1 MTAIVLTGLAG
12 IIIYA
17 VIKTL
22 WVFCPRLLIRWAD
35 YFGVQIEEKEPAP
48 SANGTSPDNNNS
60 VSNDNI
66 KLKKMSRGN

>member
-22 WVFCPRLLIRWAD
+22 WVFCPRVLIRWAD
-35 YFGVQIEEKEPAP
+35 YFGVQIEEKEI
-48 SANGTSPDNNNS
+48 SPLFEDEIEEKQIE
-60 VSNDNI
+60 V
-66 KLKKMSRGN
+66 KELKR

>member
-35 YFGVQIEEKEPAP
+35 YFGISISEKEISPLFEDEIEEKQIE
-48 SANGTSPDNNNS
+48 
-60 VSNDNI
+60 VKEI
-66 KLKKMSRGN
+66 RR

>member
-1 MTAIVLTGLAG
+1 MTVIALMGLAG

-35 YFGVQIEEKEPAP
+35 YFGISISEKEISPLFEDEVEEKQIEVKE
-48 SANGTSPDNNNS
+48 
-60 VSNDNI
+60 
-66 KLKKMSRGN
+66 LKM

>member
-1 MTAIVLTGLAG
+1 MTVIALMGLAG

-35 YFGVQIEEKEPAP
+35 YFGVQIEEKEI
-48 SANGTSPDNNNS
+48 SPLFEDEIEEKQIE
-60 VSNDNI
+60 V
-66 KLKKMSRGN
+66 KELKG